1 MDLLQQPEASVSL
14 LQIFIFFTVC
24 LHPCI
29 CFHCA
34 QRMTLLPLLN
44 TTIHYLK
51 WQVLLQDA
59 VTCLRFWADQNLTGF
74 LLISLFCV
82 FPPTGN
88 IILCFTF
95 DLHIRPQWCLPTFL
109 VSWKLPGGSTWPV
122 PWSSACEYCG
132 HAKVTAWSI
141 EVQDLQLPISHAKRE
156 NIPEPSCTPT
166 LDLVKVYPS
175 PGWTWWNFLNFMSTD
190 WSGNF

>member
-34 QRMTLLPLLN
+34 QRMIFLPLLN

-74 LLISLFCV
+74 LLFFFYFVSFHPQETSFCV
-82 FPPTGN
+82 SHLICASDLSDVFPHFWSAGN
-88 IILCFTF
+88 SQEAAVDQC
-95 DLHIRPQWCLPTFL
+95 HGAVHVNVL
-109 VSWKLPGGSTWPV
+109 VMQRSQLGPLRFRIC
-122 PWSSACEYCG
+122 SS
-132 HAKVTAWSI
+132 
-141 EVQDLQLPISHAKRE
+141 
-156 NIPEPSCTPT
+156 
-166 LDLVKVYPS
+166 PS
-175 PGWTWWNFLNFMSTD
+175 PMPKGRIFQNLPLHLL
-190 WSGNF
+190 

>member
-14 LQIFIFFTVC
+14 LQIFIFFTVSAP
-24 LHPCI
+24 LHLFSLCPKNDI
-29 CFHCA
+29 PATFKHDHPLFK
-34 QRMTLLPLLN
+34 MTSTSARCCNLLKILGWPELN
-44 TTIHYLK
+44 R
-51 WQVLLQDA
+51 VSFD
-59 VTCLRFWADQNLTGF
+59 FF
-74 LLISLFCV
+74 LFCV

-109 VSWKLPGGSTWPV
+109 VSWKLPGGSSWPV
-122 PWSSACEYCG
+122 PWSSACECFG

-156 NIPEPSCTPT
+156 NIPEPSSTPT
-166 LDLVKVYPS
+166 LDLVKVYPNR
-175 PGWTWWNFLNFMSTD
+175 GWTLWNFLNFMSTD